1 VTAAVWREADR
12 YVVLEGLTP
21 ALRRAGFE
29 SSPLKQGQ
37 VTVMKVW
44 REVVV
49 GEMPSRDN
57 EG

>member
-1 VTAAVWREADR
+1 MTK
-12 YVVLEGLTP
+12 LSSPSSEGLTR

-37 VTVMKVW
+37 ATVMKVW